1 MSRAPLSLIPK
12 CGLCGLHKKCHS
24 PKMPV
29 HGRGQ
34 RKVLVVGEG
43 PGETEDRRGRPFVP
57 EAPAGSELYDALR
70 GLGVDPD
77 RDCWLTNALICK
89 SPPDPEPQLIDHCR
103 ANVANAVR
111 TLKPEK
117 VILLGG
123 PAVRSVLGWLWKE
136 DPGGVSRWA
145 GFRCPAV
152 EDGDGNTLNA
162 WVCPTFHPSFVL
174 RSKEPDLARLFFRR
188 HLGEAL
194 ALEGRPFQEVPDY
207 AAGIEC
213 LRNDAQAA
221 RRLEEFAR
229 RDGAVAFDFETDRLK
244 PEGGGRI
251 LSASVSD
258 DVGTTAFMWG
268 PRSARAFR
276 ELMLSG
282 RPKVCHNCF
291 SGDTRFLTR
300 EYGVVPLAEMG
311 GRQVTVLNHEG
322 RWVGATVACFGVQET
337 TELFFARRNFMV
349 SVRATPGH
357 EWLVCGRRE
366 RLKSSELR
374 SARYKNRSCLA
385 DAVPFIS
392 SPKVVDDLEDYY
404 AGVRHGFVWGDGS
417 RTKTAGSFQVRLCG
431 EKKEMLPFFQGRADC
446 TITYPRT
453 YGGDPMVYLRRQ
465 RTDLKKPPQ
474 SATASYLIGLVRGLL
489 ASDGT
494 VSKHSG
500 QVSLT
505 NSKSTVQWVMDHA
518 PRVGFQLQS
527 CTDMSKYDYGSR
539 FGKGPPDCLT
549 LYFAR
554 ESVSVEDLLRQRH
567 RVNHKGVDLGP
578 FKFSKRGGT
587 RLEPVYC
594 AIVPDGN
601 SFTLD
606 HGLVTGNC
614 KYEIRWCRRVLGVT
628 PRNLAWD
635 SMVQAHLIDNR
646 SNACALKF
654 LAFALLGAPSYDLD
668 MKRLMEATR
677 PDGSNRLDEAPPDK
691 LLLYGGLDARFT
703 LLVARRQA
711 EYYGETL

>member
-1 MSRAPLSLIPK
+1 MSRAPLSLLPK

-29 HGRGQ
+29 YGQGQ
-34 RKVLVVGEG
+34 RKILVVGEG

-57 EAPAGSELYDALR
+57 EAPAGGELYAALR
-70 GLGVDPD
+70 DLGVDPD

-103 ANVANAVR
+103 ANTANAVR

-117 VILLGG
+117 IILLGG

-152 EDGDGNTLNA
+152 EDGDGNVLNA
-162 WVCPTFHPSFVL
+162 WVCPTFHPSFIL
-174 RSKEPDLARLFFRR
+174 RHKEPDLARLFFRR
-188 HLGEAL
+188 HLKEAL
-194 ALEGRPFQEVPDY
+194 EAPGRPFREVPDY
-207 AAGIEC
+207 AAGVEC

-221 RRLEEFAR
+221 RRLEEFAA

-258 DVGTTAFMWG
+258 DAGTTAFMWG

-282 RPKVCHNCF
+282 RPKICHN
-291 SGDTRFLTR
+291 
-300 EYGVVPLAEMG
+300 
-311 GRQVTVLNHEG
+311 Q
-322 RWVGATVACFGVQET
+322 
-337 TELFFARRNFMV
+337 
-349 SVRATPGH
+349 
-357 EWLVCGRRE
+357 
-366 RLKSSELR
+366 
-374 SARYKNRSCLA
+374 
-385 DAVPFIS
+385 
-392 SPKVVDDLEDYY
+392 
-404 AGVRHGFVWGDGS
+404 
-417 RTKTAGSFQVRLCG
+417 
-431 EKKEMLPFFQGRADC
+431 
-446 TITYPRT
+446 
-453 YGGDPMVYLRRQ
+453 
-465 RTDLKKPPQ
+465 
-474 SATASYLIGLVRGLL
+474 
-489 ASDGT
+489 
-494 VSKHSG
+494 
-500 QVSLT
+500 
-505 NSKSTVQWVMDHA
+505 
-518 PRVGFQLQS
+518 
-527 CTDMSKYDYGSR
+527 
-539 FGKGPPDCLT
+539 
-549 LYFAR
+549 
-554 ESVSVEDLLRQRH
+554 
-567 RVNHKGVDLGP
+567 
-578 FKFSKRGGT
+578 
-587 RLEPVYC
+587 
-594 AIVPDGN
+594 
-601 SFTLD
+601 
-606 HGLVTGNC
+606 